1 MNLDDFIITCFCLI
15 DDLLPKVREGKRVRE
30 RGPATKMAESEILM
44 IKLVGNLLELSKETQ
59 IFAYFRRHYAHFFP
73 KLEDIHRTTFTR
85 QTANLWV
92 IKERL
97 WQYLCNEL
105 IAHDE
110 RTSIVDR
117 CGLPVC
123 RFARATRCKR
133 FRGQARYG
141 YDPVQK
147 QTFYGF
153 RLHAR
158 ISYQGVITRFD
169 LAPANE
175 HDGAVVEELLEGTSG
190 LVLGDRNYWLPD
202 VQTRLRQQG
211 VLLLAPYK
219 KPKSPK
225 AKAYESHVHSRVRYR
240 IETVFG
246 QLTEHG
252 AWKNLRARDL
262 WHLFSRL
269 LRLVLMH
276 TMCIFFNQQL
286 ENPPLQLVRLV
297 A

>member
-1 MNLDDFIITCFCLI
+1 MMT
-15 DDLLPKVREGKRVRE
+15 EGKRLRE
-30 RGPATKMAESEILM
+30 RGPATKLSDSEILT
-44 IKLVGNLLELSKETQ
+44 IEVVGNYLEISKETQ
-59 IFAYFRRHYAHFFP
+59 IFEYFRRHYTHFFP
-73 KLEDIHRTTFTR
+73 RLKEIHRTTFTR
-85 QTANLWV
+85 QAANLWV
-92 IKERL
+92 LKERL
-97 WQYLCNEL
+97 WQYLCHEL
-105 IAHDE
+105 IIHDE
-110 RTSIVDR
+110 QTSIVDS
-117 CGLPVC
+117 CSLPVC
-123 RFARATRCKR
+123 RFARATRCKV

-153 RLHAR
+153 RVHAR

-169 LAPANE
+169 VAPANE

-190 LVLGDRNYWLPD
+190 LVLGDRNYWIPD
-202 VQTRLRQQG
+202 VQQRLREQG
-211 VLLLAPYK
+211 IRLQAPYK

-225 AKAYESHVHSRVRYR
+225 AKPYESRIHSRVRYR

-252 AWKNLRARDL
+252 AFKRLRARDQ

-276 TMCIFFNQQL
+276 TICIFFNQQL
-286 ENPPLQLVRLV
+286 ELPPLQLAGLV